1 MESNLNLP
9 SSTTPK
15 LNVQTVSSAVFGKDG
30 GLKGSMDNIHGTV
43 SKLAGHV
50 RKAVIRIGTL
60 EKKFSELE
68 KKLTLNTE
76 KITKIKDILK
86 TQKSNIGKKL
96 PGSDQDN
103 LEKSLVETNQILIQI
118 QQELMRS
125 SALRSKEEK
134 SKLDRE
140 KRGASRAKLSAE
152 ESQLEKSSRRIK
164 DSVGEKAEG
173 TLAPVKGIFERIMDF
188 LGAMVIGIAG
198 NAIFEWLKDPENMEK
213 VKGWFSWIKDNWK
226 WAAAAVG
233 AIALLPVVSTIAG
246 ILKPIGTIIG
256 LLMKALPLLK
266 GLIFNPLFL
275 KAMLAIGAG
284 VLIFKGGQILV
295 NEIRKIFTGS
305 QGFSDAHDKL
315 DQKLRDAGLDRQGRT
330 LRTGRRGR
338 EGRPEIT
345 EEQIKVR
352 DSVMEKR
359 KKLKELSKN
368 MTEEIKSERSKIMGN
383 QMGRSASSRN
393 AGSLKESKL
402 KITQEYEAKI
412 PSIMGTDIEARA
424 KGGPVAAGR
433 PYLVGERGPELFMP
447 NIGGTV
453 VNNQRTEKIYQMI
466 SSRRKGRGGVNIVNL
481 PPITNQMPP
490 PELPSMGDQ
499 ATEVPEIS
507 SVNMADPYRQLSP
520 MLYGITV

>member
-30 GLKGSMDNIHGTV
+30 GLKGSMDNIHGTI

-50 RKAVIRIGTL
+50 RKAVIRIGAL

-76 KITKIKDILK
+76 KITKIKNILK

-103 LEKSLVETNQILIQI
+103 LEKSLVETNQILVQI

-315 DQKLRDAGLDRQGRT
+315 DQKLRDAGLDNKGRT
-330 LRTGRRGR
+330 SKARSGRNRGQ
-338 EGRPEIT
+338 RPELT
-345 EEQIKVR
+345 QEQIEVR
-352 DSVMEKR
+352 DSVMKKR
-359 KKLKELSKN
+359 EQLKELSKN
-368 MTEEIKSERSKIMGN
+368 MTEDIKSERSKILGG
-383 QMGRSASSRN
+383 QRGRSAVSRN
-393 AGSLKESKL
+393 SGSLKESKL

-412 PSIMGTDIEARA
+412 PSIMGNIEARA
-424 KGGPVAAGR
+424 KGGPVIAGR
-433 PYLVGERGPELFMP
+433 PYLVGEGGPELIVP
-447 NIGGTV
+447 KISGAV
-453 VNNQRTEKIYQMI
+453 VNNMKTERIYQMI
-466 SSRRKGRGGVNIVNL
+466 SSDMGEGGINMINL
-481 PPITNQMPP
+481 PPITNKIPP